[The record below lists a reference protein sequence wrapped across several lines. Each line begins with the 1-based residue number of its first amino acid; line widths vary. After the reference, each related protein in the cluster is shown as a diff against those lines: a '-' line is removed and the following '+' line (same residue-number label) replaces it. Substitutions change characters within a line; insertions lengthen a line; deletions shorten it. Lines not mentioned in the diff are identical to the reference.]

1 MNTITLYLQ
10 NNNTRYL
17 QSINNNDKNKQLII
31 KKANSESLAKFIK
44 SISVRNKNTA
54 KQYYSRILIFEKFLE
69 IEHSIN
75 IDKLIRQLKDKE
87 LDPYDILNDF
97 CLFLQNNYNLSGITF
112 RDKIT
117 TIKTFFEYNDIEISP
132 RKFKVKVRYPKTIF
146 KHKEAIDKEDIIKI
160 LNGCSDLRLKT
171 YVMMLAATG
180 CRAVEALST
189 RLKDLDLES
198 NPAKLIIR
206 GEFTKTKVDRYV
218 FLTKELVQQLKI
230 FIDYKYR
237 KRRICYIDNSIEKN
251 VKKKTITEYRIPEK
265 NLNDL
270 IFSVYQVDKSR
281 PETLYFNL
289 VAAFAKTLDRLGMGS
304 REESNDRRRKI
315 TLHSYRRYVKSTI
328 SDLGYSDYSE
338 WFIGHAGSTYW
349 RKKDSE
355 KAEIFKKIEPYLTFL
370 NVPQLERQGADL
382 QTKIEEL
389 QDINQLLRNKQ
400 NEKEEQIKKLE
411 ESVAFLADKFNAFLA
426 SQPGNTI
433 LYDNDE
439 QTDVIKGI
447 ELKPELNNKA
457 VGTVIS
463 TSTNNRSNKIK

>member
-1 MNTITLYLQ
+1 MSTAVITTKLQ
-10 NNNTRYL
+10 
-17 QSINNNDKNKQLII
+17 INSK
-31 KKANSESLAKFIK
+31 SESIAKFIK
-44 SISVRNKNTA
+44 SVSIRNKSTA
-54 KQYYSRILIFEKFLE
+54 KQYYSRLLFFERFVQQEQYNNKK
-69 IEHSIN
+69 ISIDN
-75 IDKLIRQLKDKE
+75 LVKKLKNGE
-87 LDPYDILNDF
+87 LDPYDVLNDY
-97 CLFLQNNYNLSGITF
+97 CLFLKNNYNNIGSVTF

-117 TIKTFFEYNDIEISP
+117 TVKTFLEYNDIEISP
-132 RKFKVKVRYPKTIF
+132 RKFKLKVRFPKTVLR
-146 KHKEAIDKEDIIKI
+146 HKEAIDKEDIIKI

-171 YVMMLAATG
+171 YVMLLASTGLRAT
-180 CRAVEALST
+180 EALSI
-189 RLKDLDLES
+189 RLKDFDTNNND
-198 NPAKLIIR
+198 NPTKLIIR

-218 FLTKELVQQLKI
+218 FLTKEVQNQIKI
-230 FIDYKYR
+230 WLDYKYR
-237 KRRICYIDNSIEKN
+237 TRRICYKDKRTG
-251 VKKKTITEYRIPEK
+251 KTVTEYRTPEK
-265 NLNDL
+265 NPDELV
-270 IFSVYQVDKSR
+270 FSLYHVNKPS
-281 PETLYFNL
+281 PEVLYDNL
-289 VAAFAKTLDRLGMGS
+289 TGIFAKTLDRIGMGS
-304 REESNDRRRKI
+304 REDENENRRRKI
-315 TLHSYRRYVKSTI
+315 TLHSMRRFVKTTI

-338 WFIGHAGSTYW
+338 WFIGHSGSTYW

-389 QDINQLLRNKQ
+389 QDINQLLRYKQ